1 MFAWVVCG
9 TVASNVSQLFREG
22 LATRT
27 KRTFAGAGSKSHG
40 VTSLLVLGVRGR
52 DADGLPGR
60 VVCVT
65 WVALDGLRPLLSS
78 CSG

>member
-1 MFAWVVCG
+1 MFAWAACE
-9 TVASNVSQLFREG
+9 TVAFDVSQSNHRDI
-22 LATRT
+22 ATRT
-27 KRTFAGAGSKSHG
+27 KHTFAGAGSKSHG

-65 WVALDGLRPLLSS
+65 
-78 CSG
+78 